1 MTNVIAFRAT
11 STRARTPAPQPQRA
25 EAPRSDCYP
34 PDGLAFSESG
44 RLPASVHL
52 ATFGSLLVI
61 AAVVAV
67 IAA

>member
-11 STRARTPAPQPQRA
+11 STRARTPALQLPQA

-44 RLPASVHL
+44 RLPTGVHL
-52 ATFGSLLVI
+52 VTFLWSL
-61 AAVVAV
+61 AV
-67 IAA
+67 IALVVGWIA